1 MATLTV
7 TARGQVTFRGDVLRH
22 LGIRPGEKI
31 ELDMLPNGRVTLR
44 AAKPAGDIRNFFGV
58 LAGKTTKVAT
68 IEEINVAAA
77 AGWAGKR

>member
-1 MATLTV
+1 
-7 TARGQVTFRGDVLRH
+7 
-22 LGIRPGEKI
+22 
-31 ELDMLPNGRVTLR
+31 MLPNGRVTLR